1 MCMKIKQNL
10 IGLSENGPIHRVEHN
25 IMYIPHS
32 GIVLTLN
39 IFSLLHVLIWAL
51 CFIMSRSTVAVSAT
65 TSHDTC
71 GVHEHNN

>member
-10 IGLSENGPIHRVEHN
+10 IRFSENGPIHRVEHN

-39 IFSLLHVLIWAL
+39 IFSLLYILVWAL
-51 CFIMSRSTVAVSAT
+51 SFIMSTSTVAVSAT
-65 TSHDTC
+65 TLHDTC
-71 GVHEHNN
+71 GAHEHNK